1 MSPPPERLLR
11 LSIAH
16 YKKPNISDEAFH
28 RWATEEHCVRAAA
41 IHAKHGV
48 RTFDMVS
55 AFSGTLLSR
64 VWVRQLPV
72 MLGTAHVARLCKTKY
87 ASEIMVAPN

>member
-1 MSPPPERLLR
+1 MAALPERLLR

-55 AFSGTLLSR
+55 AFSGTLLFESLFALG
-64 VWVRQLPV
+64 VPITSHLGSAVLSIFVQESMWVGL
-72 MLGTAHVARLCKTKY
+72 L
-87 ASEIMVAPN
+87 

>member
-1 MSPPPERLLR
+1 MSLLPERLLR

-55 AFSGTLLSR
+55 VGYFQEHYSR
-64 VWVRQLPV
+64 ESSFA
-72 MLGTAHVARLCKTKY
+72 LGAPITRHVEARGPFGYNKVCG
-87 ASEIMVAPN
+87 

>member
-1 MSPPPERLLR
+1 MAAAPERLLR

-16 YKKPNISDEAFH
+16 YKKPGISDEAFH
-28 RWATEEHCVRAAA
+28 RWATEEHCIAAAA

-55 AFSGTLLSR
+55 GYD
-64 VWVRQLPV
+64 
-72 MLGTAHVARLCKTKY
+72 KTHCDDFW
-87 ASEIMVAPN
+87 ASHMRASL